1 MKKLTL
7 ILGLIVLMV
16 VSYLGYNYF
25 SNPTTDNSNDF
36 VIRNTVSTAQ
46 TKTTTSAPETQTQT
60 TVKPKPVLTTTEV
73 KTLIQSTPAFSAMP
87 QDSIVAL
94 GFWDGNGIP
103 RSDLVFT
110 IYGNGDVKNSL
121 DPNYDFKI
129 TTGDY
134 YIENI
139 KSTNNLCASL
149 KDIKS
154 KQDYGIDRKISAFS
168 ATLKYRGLLQYKD
181 CLA

>member
-7 ILGLIVLMV
+7 ILGLVFLV
-16 VSYLGYNYF
+16 VVACSLYNYI
-25 SNPTTDNSNDF
+25 SDKDNSDDF
-36 VIRNTVSTAQ
+36 VIRNAVSTAP
-46 TKTTTSAPETQTQT
+46 TKTTTSAPSTQTQT

-73 KTLIQSTPAFSAMP
+73 KTLIQNTPAFSALP
-87 QDSIVAL
+87 QDSIVVL
-94 GFWDGNGIP
+94 GFWDGNGNT
-103 RSDLVFT
+103 RNDMVFT
-110 IYGNGDVKNSL
+110 IYGNGEVKNSL

-139 KSTNNLCASL
+139 KSANDLCASL
-149 KDIKS
+149 RDIKS

-168 ATLKYRGLLQYKD
+168 ATLKYRNLLQYKD